1 MVESVGA
8 MSLLGHS
15 PILGSYLRKVR
26 PCRFSRLGVVKAQA
40 MELTKESESFYKEKE
55 RFPDGFEEK
64 KLGAWPPKNKADNP
78 LLHNPL
84 VRQERMGCGWLGAIF
99 EWEGVLIE
107 DNPDHE
113 KQSWLALSQEE
124 GKSPPPEFMLRRI
137 EGMKNEQ
144 AISEVLCWSRD
155 PAQLKRMASRKEE
168 IYQALQGGIYRFRD
182 GSQEFVNVLTRHK
195 IPMAL
200 VSTRSRKNLEEAIGA
215 IGIEGVFNVVVTA
228 EDVYRGKPDPEMF
241 AYAAQLLQFIPE
253 RCIVFGNS
261 NLTVEA
267 AHDAKMKCVA
277 VASKYKV
284 YELTAADLVVR
295 WLDEISVVD
304 LKNLADIE
312 LTDFGSTP
320 ELEMEVE
327 KEDRHPPPLTAV
339 DDDDDIWS
347 KGRFTGGSYWL
358 DNVVRDMEGRRNKN
372 IWQTEEELMMG
383 ISRNIG
389 DMLQCLK
396 VKNSIAV
403 GQVAEIW
410 GLEASNG
417 TLVSDMSAMCSET
430 VLDCSKFCSL
440 TFEELF

>member
-1 MVESVGA
+1 
-8 MSLLGHS
+8 
-15 PILGSYLRKVR
+15 
-26 PCRFSRLGVVKAQA
+26 

-55 RFPDGFEEK
+55 RFPDSFEEK

-168 IYQALQGGIYRFRD
+168 ICQALQGGIYRFRA

-312 LTDFGSTP
+312 LTEFGSTP

-327 KEDRHPPPLTAV
+327 EEDRHPPPLTATPV
-339 DDDDDIWS
+339 SVLIWIGQLMLLPVAIR
-347 KGRFTGGSYWL
+347 KGSVCWGKQEDY
-358 DNVVRDMEGRRNKN
+358 
-372 IWQTEEELMMG
+372 IG
-383 ISRNIG
+383 I
-389 DMLQCLK
+389 
-396 VKNSIAV
+396 
-403 GQVAEIW
+403 
-410 GLEASNG
+410 
-417 TLVSDMSAMCSET
+417 
-430 VLDCSKFCSL
+430 
-440 TFEELF
+440 